1 MWPTPDRRLH
11 VRWRF
16 RATPATLRPRSHR
29 VLRPPSRLLPT
40 TGLASLVALA
50 ALAGCQRAPELPP
63 LASAPHAARAP
74 GGDGPRFRLLDP
86 VQTGVAFTNVLRR
99 ENAYTYLTN
108 GAGLA
113 TGDYDGDGDLDLYFV
128 SQDGPNRLFRQDAP
142 LRFTDVTVAAG
153 GVDGGD
159 AWGTGACFVDLD
171 GDGDLDLHVCNLEAK
186 NLLYENQGDGT
197 FRENAAKFG
206 LDVAAASMMAAFA
219 DYDGDGALDCYLL
232 TNRAL
237 HASWALTPEV
247 LGGIRPG
254 KDTVRAPAAMVP
266 TLAQLQ
272 QVEALARA
280 GRLRTADDLP
290 PELREHFLVFRGQ
303 RFMTG
308 QQDRLLRNVGGRFI
322 DVTAA
327 AGIAGQGMGLSAT
340 WWDYDHDGRPD
351 LYVANDLESPDTLYH
366 NEGGGRFRDVTA
378 DVVPH
383 TAYYGMGS
391 DAGDADG
398 DGHLD
403 LLVADMSMTTHVKA
417 KVLMGDMD
425 EERAVLMHSR
435 PPQVMRNALLRNT
448 GVGVFQ
454 EAAHLAGLASTDW
467 TWSVLF
473 GDLDNDARLD
483 VFATNGIARFDMDPD
498 LDLRVKALWAEGRQK
513 EAIDQIQN
521 VRAVPERN
529 LALRNLGDL
538 RFAKT
543 GSDWGLDLEAV
554 SHGAALCDLDGDG
567 DLDVVVN
574 NWNAPAAVYENRTDD
589 GASFTVRLRGR
600 GGNRF
605 GLGARATATLADGR
619 LLVREC
625 WSSRGYLSGQA
636 PELHFG
642 LGAASAARELRIEW
656 PSGRVQTLR
665 DVAAGMCHTIAEP
678 ADAPAAAPANEP
690 AQRTRSAGDP
700 PPFRHQEDDFDEY
713 RDQPLLPAA
722 VSRLGP
728 GLALADV
735 DGDGDDDLF
744 VGGARGQAGVL
755 YLATPNGWQVQ
766 PGPWSADAACEDLG
780 VLWLD
785 HDRDGD
791 LDLFIASGGADLPE
805 GDPAL
810 RDRLYRN
817 DGGLRFVRDD
827 AALPDIRT
835 SSGHAAAA
843 DIDGDG
849 DLDLCVAGRLVPG
862 RYPDAPPTRLYR
874 NDAGRFVD
882 ATADLAPAL
891 LTAGMVTCAIFSD
904 VDDDGDADLL
914 VAAHWQPIRF
924 LRNDKGRFTDATA
937 AAGLASHVGWWNSL
951 CAWDC
956 DADGDL
962 DYVAGNQGLNSKYK
976 ASPEQPAVLYFGD
989 FDDNGTRDLIE
1000 AKYDGANLLP
1010 VRGRSCSSQAMPVLK
1025 TRFPTYDQF
1034 ARSLLP
1040 DIYGQDKL
1048 GACGQL
1054 RATTLANSLLRNDGT
1069 GRFAV
1074 EPLPRRA
1081 QVAPLFGMV
1090 ASGASLFAAENSYA
1104 PEPETGRLDGGTVLV
1119 LRDEAGA
1126 LTVVPPTEHGLAL
1139 LGDHKALVADG
1150 NCLIGSRN
1158 DGPLWRA
1165 EHANAVAA
1173 DAWRLSGPAGNPQRI
1188 GARLRQALADGR
1200 VRASELAAGGSYL
1213 SQSPPAWRFERD
1225 YQSAAVRL
1233 PDGSRE
1239 DWPATKR

>member
-1 MWPTPDRRLH
+1 MRRRPFPLLRSI
-11 VRWRF
+11 VL
-16 RATPATLRPRSHR
+16 AT
-29 VLRPPSRLLPT
+29 V
-40 TGLASLVALA
+40 A
-50 ALAGCQRAPELPP
+50 ALTGCQRNPQQPAHTAQP
-63 LASAPHAARAP
+63 LAAPAP
-74 GGDGPRFRLLDP
+74 RGDGPRFQLLP
-86 VQTGVAFTNVLRR
+86 PAQTGVVFTNELRR
-99 ENAYTYLTN
+99 ANAYTYLTN

-113 TGDYDGDGDLDLYFV
+113 VGDYDGDGDLDLYLV
-128 SQDGPNRLFRQDAP
+128 AQDGPNRLFRQDGP
-142 LRFTDVTVAAG
+142 LRFTDATAAAG

-159 AWGTGACFVDLD
+159 AWGTGACFVDVD
-171 GDGDLDLHVCNLEAK
+171 GDGDLDLHVCNLEAR

-219 DYDGDGALDCYLL
+219 DYDGDGAIDCYLL

-237 HASWALTPEV
+237 HPGWALTPEV
-247 LGGIRPG
+247 LGAFEPG
-254 KDTVRAPAAMVP
+254 KDTVRPPAAMVP

-272 QVEALARA
+272 QVDDLARA
-280 GRLRTADDLP
+280 GKLRSADDLP
-290 PELREHFLVFRGQ
+290 PALREHFLVFRGQ
-303 RFMTG
+303 RFIAG
-308 QQDRLLRNVGGRFI
+308 QPDRLLRNVGGRFV
-322 DVTAA
+322 DVSAA
-327 AGIAGQGMGLSAT
+327 AGIGGFGMGLSAT

-366 NEGGGRFRDVTA
+366 NEGNGRFRDVTA

-425 EERAVLMHSR
+425 EERAVLLHSR

-448 GVGVFQ
+448 GAGVFQ

-473 GDLDNDARLD
+473 GDLDNDAKLD

-498 LDLRVKALWAEGRQK
+498 LDLRVKALWQEGRQK
-513 EAIDQIQN
+513 DAIDLIQN

-538 RFAKT
+538 QFAKT
-543 GSDWGLDLEAV
+543 GGDWGLDLEAV
-554 SHGAALCDLDGDG
+554 SHGASLCDLDGDG

-574 NWNAPAAVYENRTDD
+574 NWNAPAAVYENRTND
-589 GASFTVRLRGR
+589 GAAFTVRLRGR

-605 GLGARATATLADGR
+605 GLGARATATLPDGR
-619 LLVREC
+619 VLVREC

-642 LGAASAARELRIEW
+642 LGAAAVARELRIEW
-656 PSGRVQTLR
+656 PSGRVSTVR
-665 DVAAGMCHTIAEP
+665 DVAAGACHTIAEP
-678 ADAPAAAPANEP
+678 DDAPAGRAAAARVGSAN
-690 AQRTRSAGDP
+690 AGAP
-700 PPFRHQEDDFDEY
+700 PSFRHQEDDFDEY
-713 RDQPLLPAA
+713 RDQPLLPAGG
-722 VSRLGP
+722 SRLGP
-728 GLALADV
+728 GLAIGDA

-744 VGGARGQAGVL
+744 VGGARGQRGGL
-755 YLATPNGWQVQ
+755 FLATATGWRAQA
-766 PGPWSADAACEDLG
+766 GPWDDDAACEDLG
-780 VLWLD
+780 VVWLD

-791 LDLFIASGGADLPE
+791 LDLFVASGGADLPE
-805 GDPAL
+805 GHPAL

-827 AALPDIRT
+827 AALPDLRT
-835 SSGHAAAA
+835 SSGHVAAA
-843 DIDGDG
+843 DVDGDG

-862 RYPDAPPTRLYR
+862 RYPDAPPTRLLR
-874 NDAGRFVD
+874 NDGGRFVD
-882 ATADLAPAL
+882 ATAELAPTL
-891 LTAGMVTCAIFSD
+891 LAAGMVTCSIFSD
-904 VDDDGDADLL
+904 VDDDGDPDLL
-914 VAAHWQPIRF
+914 VAAHWQPIRC

-937 AAGLASHVGWWNSL
+937 AAGLAPHIGWWNSL

-976 ASPEQPAVLYFGD
+976 ASAAQPAVLYFGD
-989 FDDNGTRDLIE
+989 FDDNGSRDLVE
-1000 AKYDGANLLP
+1000 AKYDGDNLLP

-1025 TRFPTYDQF
+1025 QRFPTYDQF

-1040 DIYGQDKL
+1040 DIYGPDKL
-1048 GACGQL
+1048 AACGQL

-1069 GRFAV
+1069 GRFTV
-1074 EPLPRRA
+1074 EPLPRLA

-1090 ASGASLFAAENSYA
+1090 ADGDCLIAAENSFA
-1104 PEPETGRLDGGTVLV
+1104 PEPETGRLDGGTLLV
-1119 LRDEAGA
+1119 LRDRDGEVE
-1126 LTVVPPTEHGLAL
+1126 VVPPARHGLAL
-1139 LGDHKALVADG
+1139 LGDHKALVAYG
-1150 NCLIGSRN
+1150 PSLLGSRN
-1158 DGPLWRA
+1158 DGPLWQGAIVRGDDDHD
-1165 EHANAVAA
+1165 EEVAV
-1173 DAWRLSGPAGNPQRI
+1173 WRQPGPAGNPQRI
-1188 GARLRQALADGR
+1188 GARMRQTLADGR

-1213 SQSPPAWRFERD
+1213 SHTRSQWRLARGD
-1225 YQSAAVRL
+1225 TTAVVRL
-1233 PDGSRE
+1233 PDGRSE
-1239 DWPATKR
+1239 AWPDAGR

>member
-1 MWPTPDRRLH
+1 MLATRRFSAPSLLLLLAAACGSDPVQEWTSTP
-11 VRWRF
+11 
-16 RATPATLRPRSHR
+16 
-29 VLRPPSRLLPT
+29 LRPP
-40 TGLASLVALA
+40 A
-50 ALAGCQRAPELPP
+50 
-63 LASAPHAARAP
+63 
-74 GGDGPRFRLLDP
+74 GGDGPRFRQVP
-86 VQTGVAFTNVLRR
+86 PESCGVAFTNELRR
-99 ENAYTYLTN
+99 ENAFTYLTN

-113 TGDYDGDGDLDLYFV
+113 TGDYDGDGDLDLYMV
-128 SQDGPNRLFRQDAP
+128 SQDGPNRLFRQVAP
-142 LRFTDVTVAAG
+142 LRFEDATALAG

-159 AWGTGACFVDLD
+159 AWGTGACFVDVN
-171 GDGDLDLHVCNLEAK
+171 GDGKLDLYVCNLEAK

-197 FRENAAKFG
+197 FRESAAKYG
-206 LDVAAASMMAAFA
+206 LDIAAASMMAAFA

-254 KDTVRAPAAMVP
+254 KDTLRPPAAMVP

-272 QVEALARA
+272 QIDALARA
-280 GRLRTADDLP
+280 GGLRSADDLP
-290 PELREHFLVFRGQ
+290 AELREHFLVFRGQ

-308 QQDRLLRNVGGRFI
+308 QQDRLLRNVGGRFV
-322 DVTAA
+322 DVSAA
-327 AGIAGQGMGLSAT
+327 AGIAGYGMGLSAT

-378 DVVPH
+378 EVVPH

-403 LLVADMSMTTHVKA
+403 LLVADMSMTTHQKA

-448 GVGVFQ
+448 GQGVFQ

-498 LDLRVKALWAEGRQK
+498 LDLRVKALWAEGRQRA
-513 EAIDQIQN
+513 AIDLIQN
-521 VRAVPERN
+521 VRSVPERN

-538 RFAKT
+538 KFAKT
-543 GSDWGLDLEAV
+543 GADWGLDLEAV
-554 SHGAALCDLDGDG
+554 SHGAAVCDLDGDG
-567 DLDVVVN
+567 DLDAVVN
-574 NWNAPAAVYENRTDD
+574 NWNVPAAVYENRTAD
-589 GASFTVRLRGR
+589 GKAFTVRLRGLD
-600 GGNRF
+600 GNRF
-605 GLGARATATLADGR
+605 GLGARAIATLPDGR
-619 LLVREC
+619 VLVREC

-642 LGAASAARELRIEW
+642 LGDAAAASELRIEW

-665 DVAAGMCHTIAEP
+665 DVRAGLCHTVREP
-678 ADAPAAAPANEP
+678 TTAAPSRANAVAPA
-690 AQRTRSAGDP
+690 P
-700 PPFRHQEDDFDEY
+700 PPAPPTFAHREDLFDEY
-713 RDQPLLPAA
+713 RDQPLLPAG

-728 GLALADV
+728 GLALGDA

-744 VGGARGQAGVL
+744 VGGARAQSGALFVR
-755 YLATPNGWQVQ
+755 TVDGWQAQ
-766 PGPWSADAACEDLG
+766 PGPWEADAVCEDLG

-791 LDLFIASGGADLPE
+791 LDLFVASGGADVPA
-805 GDPAL
+805 GDAAL

-817 DGGLRFVRDD
+817 DGELRFVRDD
-827 AALPDIRT
+827 AALPDVRT

-843 DIDGDG
+843 DVDGDG

-862 RYPDAPPTRLYR
+862 RFPDAPPTRIYR

-882 ATADLAPAL
+882 ATAELAPTL
-891 LTAGMVTCAIFSD
+891 LAAGMVTCAIFSD
-904 VDDDGDADLL
+904 ADGDGDPDLL

-924 LRNDKGRFTDATA
+924 LQNTGGRFVDETA
-937 AAGLASHVGWWNSL
+937 SAGLSPHIGWWNSL

-956 DADGDL
+956 DADGDM

-976 ASPEQPAVLYFGD
+976 ASSEQPALLYFGD

-1000 AKYDGANLLP
+1000 AKYDGDKLLP

-1025 TRFPTYDQF
+1025 QRFPTYDQF

-1048 GACGQL
+1048 ANCGQL
-1054 RATTLANSLLRNDGT
+1054 RATTLANSLLRNDGG

-1074 EPLPRRA
+1074 EPLPRMA
-1081 QVAPLFGMV
+1081 QLAPLFGMV
-1090 ASGASLFAAENSYA
+1090 AAGNELIAAENSFA
-1104 PEPETGRLDGGTVLV
+1104 PEPETGRLDGGTLLV
-1119 LRDEAGA
+1119 LRDVAGA
-1126 LTVVPPTEHGLAL
+1126 LAVVPPAEHGLVQ
-1139 LGDHKALVADG
+1139 LGDHKALVASG
-1150 NCLIGSRN
+1150 QMLLGSRN
-1158 DGPLWRA
+1158 DGPLWSARLRA
-1165 EHANAVAA
+1165 SSM
-1173 DAWRLSGPAGNPQRI
+1173 RSGSRGPLGNPQGI
-1188 GARLRQALADGR
+1188 GRRHRAKLPDGR
-1200 VRASELAAGGSYL
+1200 VRTIEIGAGGSYL
-1213 SQSPPAWRFERD
+1213 SHGPASWFWPVDAVQCLVHDGTGYEELPLPPR
-1225 YQSAAVRL
+1225 
-1233 PDGSRE
+1233 
-1239 DWPATKR
+1239 

>member
-1 MWPTPDRRLH
+1 MLAPRRFLAASLLLTLAAACGGDPVQPWTSTP
-11 VRWRF
+11 
-16 RATPATLRPRSHR
+16 LRP
-29 VLRPPSRLLPT
+29 
-40 TGLASLVALA
+40 VA
-50 ALAGCQRAPELPP
+50 P
-63 LASAPHAARAP
+63 
-74 GGDGPRFRLLDP
+74 GDGPRFRLLTPGECGID
-86 VQTGVAFTNVLRR
+86 FSNELRR

-113 TGDYDGDGDLDLYFV
+113 TGDYDGDGDLDLYLV
-128 SQDGPNRLFRQDAP
+128 SQDGPNRLFRQVAP
-142 LRFTDVTVAAG
+142 LRFEDATVAAG

-159 AWGTGACFVDLD
+159 AWGTGACFVDID

-197 FRENAAKFG
+197 FRENAARFG
-206 LDVAAASMMAAFA
+206 LDIAAASMMAAFA

-254 KDTVRAPAAMVP
+254 KDTLRAPAAMVP

-272 QVEALARA
+272 QIDARARA
-280 GRLRTADDLP
+280 GGLRNADDLP

-308 QQDRLLRNVGGRFI
+308 QQDRLLRNVGGRFV
-322 DVTAA
+322 DVSAA
-327 AGIAGQGMGLSAT
+327 AGIAGYGMGLSAT

-378 DVVPH
+378 EVVPH

-403 LLVADMSMTTHVKA
+403 LLVADMSMTTHQKA

-448 GVGVFQ
+448 GRGVFQ

-498 LDLRVKALWAEGRQK
+498 LDLRVKALWSEGRQRA
-513 EAIDQIQN
+513 AIDLIQN

-538 RFAKT
+538 KFAKT
-543 GSDWGLDLEAV
+543 GADWGLDLEAV
-554 SHGAALCDLDGDG
+554 SHGAAVCDLDGDG

-574 NWNAPAAVYENRTDD
+574 NWNSPAAVYENRTTD
-589 GASFTVRLRGR
+589 GNAFTVRLRGQ

-619 LLVREC
+619 ALVREC

-642 LGAASAARELRIEW
+642 LGAAAAASALRIEW
-656 PSGRVQTLR
+656 PSGHVQTLR
-665 DVAAGMCHTIAEP
+665 DVRAGMCHTVREP
-678 ADAPAAAPANEP
+678 PGAAPARP
-690 AQRTRSAGDP
+690 ATSNGPATAQAESP
-700 PPFRHQEDDFDEY
+700 PPFTHREDDFDEY
-713 RDQPLLPAA
+713 RDQPLLPAG

-728 GLALADV
+728 GLALGDA

-744 VGGARGQAGVL
+744 VGGARAQPGAVFL
-755 YLATPNGWQVQ
+755 RSAEGWQPL
-766 PGPWSADAACEDLG
+766 PGPWDADAACEDLG
-780 VLWLD
+780 ALWLD

-791 LDLFIASGGADLPE
+791 LDLFVASGGADLPE
-805 GDPAL
+805 GHAAL

-817 DGGLRFVRDD
+817 DGGRRFVRDD
-827 AALPDIRT
+827 AALPDVRT

-843 DIDGDG
+843 DVDGDG
-849 DLDLCVAGRLVPG
+849 DLDLCVAGRIVPG
-862 RYPDAPPTRLYR
+862 RYPDAPPTLLYR

-882 ATADLAPAL
+882 ATTELAPAL
-891 LTAGMVTCAIFSD
+891 RAAGMVTCAIFSD
-904 VDDDGDADLL
+904 ADADGDPDLL
-914 VAAHWQPIRF
+914 VAAHWQPIRL
-924 LRNDKGRFTDATA
+924 LRNTGGRFVDETA
-937 AAGLASHVGWWNSL
+937 NAGLSTHVGWWNSL

-976 ASPEQPAVLYFGD
+976 ASSEQPAVLYYGD

-1000 AKYDGANLLP
+1000 AKYDGDKLLP

-1025 TRFPTYDQF
+1025 QRFPTYDQF

-1048 GACGQL
+1048 ANCGQL
-1054 RATTLANSLLRNDGT
+1054 RATTLANSLLRNDGG
-1069 GRFAV
+1069 GRFTV
-1074 EPLPRRA
+1074 EPLPRMA
-1081 QVAPLFGMV
+1081 QLAPLFGMV
-1090 ASGASLFAAENSYA
+1090 AAGNDLIAAENSFA
-1104 PEPETGRLDGGTVLV
+1104 PEPETGRLDGGTLLV
-1119 LRDEAGA
+1119 LRDVAGTLA
-1126 LTVVPPTEHGLAL
+1126 VVPPTEHGLVQ
-1139 LGDHKALVADG
+1139 LGDHKALVATG
-1150 NCLIGSRN
+1150 QTLLGSRN
-1158 DGPLWRA
+1158 DGPLW
-1165 EHANAVAA
+1165 AA
-1173 DAWRLSGPAGNPQRI
+1173 RLGASSHWAGSRGPLGNPQGI
-1188 GARLRQALADGR
+1188 GCRHRAKLPDGR
-1200 VRASELAAGGSYL
+1200 VRVIEVGAGSSYL
-1213 SQSPPAWRFERD
+1213 SHGGASWF
-1225 YQSAAVRL
+1225 
-1233 PDGSRE
+1233 
-1239 DWPATKR
+1239 WPADATQCFVHDGTSYQELPPLPR